1 MRDKFG
7 SHIFANQAGEV
18 GSNDFH
24 PALEVALN
32 FSPELVHLESLLAK
46 ILQACNIEVTDFLSH
61 RVLGSVKDTFRE
73 LSIGGFFLDFFESG
87 SSGGSISN
95 EMDQL
100 YENEVVW
107 NDPGEL
113 GEMPRIPFFDAH
125 GKSVD
130 ILVEQ
135 FEQTDRLNDGLI
147 LPVHVQR
154 NLVAR
159 EGVGQTQS
167 RLFQLNVLKLVMLK
181 EL

>member
-1 MRDKFG
+1 
-7 SHIFANQAGEV
+7 
-18 GSNDFH
+18 
-24 PALEVALN
+24 
-32 FSPELVHLESLLAK
+32 
-46 ILQACNIEVTDFLSH
+46 
-61 RVLGSVKDTFRE
+61 
-73 LSIGGFFLDFFESG
+73 
-87 SSGGSISN
+87 
-95 EMDQL
+95 
-100 YENEVVW
+100 
-107 NDPGEL
+107 
-113 GEMPRIPFFDAH
+113 MPRIPFFDAH